1 MLLFPSR
8 VRYDRGAGSFCEKG
22 DREEKKKKKKAVLIH
37 LVFESST
44 LLASPQAVI
53 LADLRLSRGR
63 PGLVIAQ
70 KNPQAGKREAE
81 ALEQTVYVT
90 EYKAFLPLSQ
100 RRINSPAQQHMV
112 L

>member
-81 ALEQTVYVT
+81 ALE
-90 EYKAFLPLSQ
+90 
-100 RRINSPAQQHMV
+100 
-112 L
+112 

>member
-1 MLLFPSR
+1 M
-8 VRYDRGAGSFCEKG
+8 
-22 DREEKKKKKKAVLIH
+22 
-37 LVFESST
+37 VFESST